1 MVLVEHF
8 AARFLVAINMPR
20 VTNFVD
26 DIEGSKPCMKPYVYF
41 HKPPTVSVDG
51 STSKRLHPGI
61 WNKGENPQFMQLPIE
76 GSSPSHTGFTT
87 NRIVNPLTPSYKLP
101 HCEPA
106 PLIYPKFLRDSYQTA
121 DIDGTRAAPRHTLPP
136 RDTMNLNDIAGAT
149 AAWRPRGV
157 KTSKLKDNMQVTDI
171 IHAGFKSQRVTDVL
185 RPVHVVNGFRSADDP
200 LSFPRAPYE
209 ATKHP
214 FYPLETHDIQGANP
228 ADSLKG
234 IVGNIPHVKR
244 RHFRSTN
251 NVQDIRGAQAN
262 TVHHSIV
269 SNRHVD
275 PIFPAYTDLDGD
287 SLETGLPVPKNVQ
300 FPDVAPRVSERK
312 SNNVST
318 IQLGMKPPKDQ
329 RKPPPT
335 AVGVGAKHQAARK
348 ADIEAVRG
356 LK

>member
-1 MVLVEHF
+1 
-8 AARFLVAINMPR
+8 
-20 VTNFVD
+20 
-26 DIEGSKPCMKPYVYF
+26 MKPYVYF

-157 KTSKLKDNMQVTDI
+157 KTSKQKDNMQVADI
-171 IHAGFKSQRVTDVL
+171 IHAGFKSQRVTDAL

-214 FYPLETHDIQGANP
+214 FYPLETHDIQ
-228 ADSLKG
+228 
-234 IVGNIPHVKR
+234 
-244 RHFRSTN
+244 
-251 NVQDIRGAQAN
+251 
-262 TVHHSIV
+262 
-269 SNRHVD
+269 VD

-318 IQLGMKPPKDQ
+318 IQLGMKLPKDQ
-329 RKPPPT
+329 RKPPST

>member
-1 MVLVEHF
+1 
-8 AARFLVAINMPR
+8 
-20 VTNFVD
+20 
-26 DIEGSKPCMKPYVYF
+26 MKPYVYF

-136 RDTMNLNDIAGAT
+136 RDTMNL
-149 AAWRPRGV
+149 
-157 KTSKLKDNMQVTDI
+157 
-171 IHAGFKSQRVTDVL
+171 
-185 RPVHVVNGFRSADDP
+185 
-200 LSFPRAPYE
+200 
-209 ATKHP
+209 
-214 FYPLETHDIQGANP
+214 GANP